1 MSEHLKPQSTLPLT
15 LEELKAHFPHR
26 YKQPSIDPSVFVAPG
41 SHVIGDVS
49 IGKLSSIWFNCV
61 IRGDV
66 NYIRIGEKTNIQDLT
81 LIHESYKKSPTI
93 IGNSVTVGHSVVLHA
108 CKVGDFNLIGMGSIV
123 LDEAELGDYVLLGAG
138 SLVTQGTKIPPRS
151 KAFGRPAKVVGTLTD
166 EEIKFLTF
174 SADHYVRL
182 RQTYLSSTGSV

>member
-1 MSEHLKPQSTLPLT
+1 MSEHPKNILT
-15 LEELKAHFPHR
+15 LEELKKTFPHR
-26 YKQPSIDPSVFVAPG
+26 YHSPKIEPSVFVAPG
-41 SHVIGDVS
+41 SHILGDVT
-49 IGKLSSIWFNCV
+49 IAKESSVWFNCV

-66 NYIRIGEKTNIQDLT
+66 NYIRIGERTNIQDMT
-81 LIHESYKKSPTI
+81 LIHESYQKSPTL

-108 CKVGDFNLIGMGSIV
+108 CTIGDFCLVGMGSVI

-151 KAFGRPAKVVGTLTD
+151 KAFGRPAKVVGKLTD
-166 EEIKFLTF
+166 EEIRFLKH

-182 RQTYLSSTGSV
+182 RQTYL